1 MVTFKGIKG
10 ILEMAG
16 FSIFVNFYLSIRFSA
31 LFTEDSDGIH
41 FLGHAI
47 WAMKALFDPCRE
59 TLKMI
64 PM

>member
-16 FSIFVNFYLSIRFSA
+16 FRIFINFYLSIRFSA
-31 LFTEDSDGIH
+31 LFAEDSDGVH
-41 FLGHAI
+41 FLSHAV
-47 WAMKALFDPCRE
+47 WAMKAFFDPRRQ